1 MSTFAQYNA
10 YGPSGAP
17 PYVFAKVMDADV
29 AEAYLYDNILSEF
42 IYLHGSDVVWLH
54 NEVNKAE
61 PIFGEYLAAEI
72 DRGYPMRMFVEETE
86 AWGGSGDMYSK
97 FGLQVT
103 DECTLHIN
111 RTSFLNASA
120 SAYPK
125 QSDLVYI
132 NKTQKLFEVSHV
144 EDETTPGFYLFGNR
158 TGYKISCKL
167 YSYDHKKINQS
178 VSAGIPEAIQA
189 LDGLLEDT
197 KTTDQVTLDNKEQN
211 NIVIPIRNEASNILD
226 TSESDPLG

>member
-1 MSTFAQYNA
+1 MTIFAKYNA

-17 PYVFAKVMDADV
+17 PYLFAKTMDTEV

-42 IYLHGSDVVWLH
+42 IYLYGSDVVWLH

-72 DRGYPMRMFVEETE
+72 DRGYPMRMFIEETE
-86 AWGGSGDMYSK
+86 AWGGSGDMFSK

-111 RTSFLNASA
+111 KASFLNASA

-125 QSDLVYI
+125 QGDLVYI
-132 NKTQKLFEVSHV
+132 NKTQKLFEVTHI
-144 EDETTPGFYLFGNR
+144 ENETSPGFYLFGNR
-158 TGYKISCKL
+158 TVYRISCKL

-189 LDGLLEDT
+189 LDALIEDT
-197 KTTDQVTLDNKEQN
+197 KTNDLVTLETKEVNNTNAVINQESSFLLDNTEN
-211 NIVIPIRNEASNILD
+211 
-226 TSESDPLG
+226 DPLG